1 MGVIKSRIRNIIME
15 YYPQYFINKRWRK
28 RFDYPINWSTPR
40 DLNEKIQWLLVHSDI
55 SLWTKLTDKYLVR
68 DYVKDKG
75 LGGLLIPLI
84 GVWESASKIDFDKL
98 PGRFVLKCNHDS
110 GSTIIVHNK
119 EAINKDVIID
129 KLNKKLQ
136 EDYGYNGELQY
147 RKISPHL
154 VIAEELLAPSDT
166 TLSTSIID
174 YKIWC
179 FNGKPEFIY
188 VIYGRTRDYMYTDVY
203 DLEWRVHPELTIYSD
218 HYRNGK
224 GVVPRPLKLYEMLD
238 AAAVLSAGFPEVRVD
253 LYEVEGKIYFGE
265 MTFTSMCGM
274 MTYLSPD
281 FLKTLGDLI
290 DLNQINKIR

>member
-75 LGGLLIPLI
+75 LGDLLIPLI

-119 EAINKDVIID
+119 EAINKEAIVE
-129 KLNKKLQ
+129 KLNKRLK

-147 RKISPHL
+147 RKICPHL
-154 VIAEELLAPSDT
+154 VIAEKLLAPSDT
-166 TLSTSIID
+166 ALSSSIID

-188 VIYGRTRDYMYTDVY
+188 VIYGRTKDYMYTDVY